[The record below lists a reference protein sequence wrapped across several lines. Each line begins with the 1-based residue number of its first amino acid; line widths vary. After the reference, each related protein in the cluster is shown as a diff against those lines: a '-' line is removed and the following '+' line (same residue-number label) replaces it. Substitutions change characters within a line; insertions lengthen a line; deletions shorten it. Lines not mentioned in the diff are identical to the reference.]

1 MTICILFAPV
11 GIYTFLTQDVT
22 YTAYFFVIGTGLIHV
37 FYFVFLSR
45 GYSLGNLSEVYPVAR
60 GVGPILVPVLAYL
73 ILEESISFWAFT
85 GIILVAFG
93 VLVVYWSKAFVYI
106 LTKPLKSFQRADL
119 KYALATGITIA
130 IYSIWD
136 KAGVGYL
143 PGFLYMYL
151 QSLSTTI
158 FFSLYLISKNNIKT
172 LKPEWKL
179 SVKGITLSAICLYSA
194 YGLVLTALE
203 ASKVSYLWPIREIS
217 ILIVVLMS
225 YLIEKEKIR
234 TTTIVGSIVIT
245 TGVMSIS
252 LAS

>member
-1 MTICILFAPV
+1 
-11 GIYTFLTQDVT
+11 
-22 YTAYFFVIGTGLIHV
+22 
-37 FYFVFLSR
+37 
-45 GYSLGNLSEVYPVAR
+45 
-60 GVGPILVPVLAYL
+60 
-73 ILEESISFWAFT
+73 
-85 GIILVAFG
+85 
-93 VLVVYWSKAFVYI
+93 
-106 LTKPLKSFQRADL
+106 
-119 KYALATGITIA
+119 
-130 IYSIWD
+130 
-136 KAGVGYL
+136 
-143 PGFLYMYL
+143 MYL